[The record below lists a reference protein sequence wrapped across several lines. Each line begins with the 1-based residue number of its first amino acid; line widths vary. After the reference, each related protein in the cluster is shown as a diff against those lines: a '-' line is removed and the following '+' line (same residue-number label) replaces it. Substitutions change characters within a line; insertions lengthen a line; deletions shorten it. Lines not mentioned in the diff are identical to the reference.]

1 MRVLDFG
8 DKGGLEESGG
18 DARKRR
24 RGGTWPAEEAGE
36 PRQQGAKRPD
46 GDFDVAESGE
56 RVRAAGKEPPELVV
70 GEEGS
75 KEVDRSE
82 LGLADRRRRPV
93 VRLESHSLEFERRK
107 VLPAIYQ
114 AREYGAVVRIDLS
127 GVVGPEVERSQAGQV
142 RHRLLDAFVLPTEL
156 DQVADTEVFKVRS

>member
-1 MRVLDFG
+1 MLF
-8 DKGGLEESGG
+8 
-18 DARKRR
+18 
-24 RGGTWPAEEAGE
+24 
-36 PRQQGAKRPD
+36 
-46 GDFDVAESGE
+46 
-56 RVRAAGKEPPELVV
+56 
-70 GEEGS
+70 
-75 KEVDRSE
+75 RS
-82 LGLADRRRRPV
+82 
-93 VRLESHSLEFERRK
+93 LESHSLEFERRK